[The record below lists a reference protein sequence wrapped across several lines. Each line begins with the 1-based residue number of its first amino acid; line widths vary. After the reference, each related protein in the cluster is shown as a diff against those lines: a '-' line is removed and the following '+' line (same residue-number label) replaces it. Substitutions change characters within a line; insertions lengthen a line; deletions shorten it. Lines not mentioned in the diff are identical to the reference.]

1 MKRIIRVTGRI
12 VALSSALSLI
22 ALIGLVAPSPA
33 VAQDHHAGH
42 GEDPHAAHKAMMH
55 GGPAGADQATEIEGG
70 LDIPNVQ
77 VLTQDGEAKSFY
89 SDLVEGRAVA
99 MNFVF
104 TTCTTICPPM
114 GANFG
119 RLQEEL
125 AERFGRDVYLISVS
139 VDPTTDTPQRLKAWS
154 EKFGARPGWTLVT
167 GEQQEMERLLK
178 ALQVFTADIN
188 DHAPVV
194 LVGNDRTGEWTRAY
208 GLASPKTLAKIV
220 DEVITEGGQG

>member
-1 MKRIIRVTGRI
+1 MKRTIRDLRQIATFGLAT
-12 VALSSALSLI
+12 ALLI
-22 ALIGLVAPSPA
+22 LTATTPA
-33 VAQDHHAGH
+33 GA
-42 GEDPHAAHKAMMH
+42 EDPHAAHKAMMH
-55 GGPAGADQATEIEGG
+55 GHHDDHGDQATPIEGG
-70 LDIPNVQ
+70 LDIPDVQ
-77 VLTQDGEAKSFY
+77 VLTQDGETKSFY
-89 SDLVEGRAVA
+89 TDLVEGRTVA

-119 RLQEEL
+119 RLQKEL

-154 EKFGARPGWTLVT
+154 EKFGAQPGWTLVT
-167 GEQQEMERLLK
+167 GEQQQMERLLK
-178 ALQVFTADIN
+178 ALEVFTADIT

-220 DEVITEGGQG
+220 DEVMADGGQG